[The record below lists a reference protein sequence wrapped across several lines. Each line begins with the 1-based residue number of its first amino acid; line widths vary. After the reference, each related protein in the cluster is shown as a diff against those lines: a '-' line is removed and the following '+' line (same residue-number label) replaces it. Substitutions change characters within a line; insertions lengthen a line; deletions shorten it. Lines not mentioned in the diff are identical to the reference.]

1 VRLTSAGAQRGIAVA
16 AGVLLAALIAVAVA
30 SHFRDSPSGPELP
43 ARVGNWY
50 QARAAPLS
58 ADLEGTTTACGVEL
72 GRQTMGLAD
81 PVLPCGAKIYVG
93 YGGEDVLTQVIA
105 TGPGALP
112 ERASGSR
119 LRSRQS
125 LGIERPVTVRWSY
138 AGSRPYSGVV
148 LDPVRGLVAIV
159 EPTPLQRELESD

>member
-1 VRLTSAGAQRGIAVA
+1 VRVTSAGAQRGIAVA
-16 AGVLLAALIAVAVA
+16 AGALLAALIALAVA
-30 SHFRDSPSGPELP
+30 SQVRDSPSGQKLP

-50 QARAAPLS
+50 QARAAPLR

-72 GRQTMGLAD
+72 GRRTMGLAD

-105 TGPGALP
+105 TGPGPAGTRFGLTPAL
-112 ERASGSR
+112 A
-119 LRSRQS
+119 QS

-138 AGSRPYSGVV
+138 AG
-148 LDPVRGLVAIV
+148 
-159 EPTPLQRELESD
+159 